1 MHYSL
6 LNITR
11 NNVIADK
18 ITVADK
24 FWARM
29 RGLMGKKDLKQGE
42 GLLLAPC
49 NAVHMMFM
57 RFPIDVIFMDRDFIV
72 VKILE
77 SFKPW
82 RVSPVVRVAF
92 QVVELMAGTASDKG
106 IKTGDK
112 LSIIKAGPLSHI
124 ENND

>member
-24 FWARM
+24 FWPRM

-82 RVSPVVRVAF
+82 RVSPVVRVAC
-92 QVVELMAGTASDKG
+92 QVVELMAGTASNKG

-112 LSIIKAGPLSHI
+112 LSIIKAGPAR
-124 ENND
+124 

>member
-57 RFPIDVIFMDRDFIV
+57 RFPIDVIFMDRDFV
-72 VKILE
+72 VIKILE